1 MREKR
6 EVEPTLE
13 EFEGLPA
20 PLPSSLP
27 AEVRV
32 PIVRGVLPLGRT
44 GTRHG
49 FHSPDA
55 VEIPTSLTCNCCPL
69 YHVKRKD
76 HRHPLSCKHGRKHQT
91 CPILT
96 AKQVGWAHELIT
108 EVSEATGEPPTATD
122 RIRIEQIVR
131 HRSRVWQVEN
141 YLKVVGILDL
151 KQGEMR
157 NVGERLTTVENALSR
172 SVAEFRQAI
181 AERRVEKP
189 GAPTLSEYL
198 AVKGRETAKREE
210 RNGADD

>member
-1 MREKR
+1 MKSK

-13 EFEGLPA
+13 GFEDLPA
-20 PLPSSLP
+20 RLPSSLP

-44 GTRHG
+44 GIRHG
-49 FHSPDA
+49 YHCGDA

-76 HRHPLSCKHGRKHQT
+76 HRHPLSCKTGKKHLI

-96 AKQVGWAHELIT
+96 ARQVGWAHELIT
-108 EVSEATGEPPTATD
+108 EVSEATGVSPTATD
-122 RIRIEQIVR
+122 RIRIEQVVR
-131 HRSRVWQVEN
+131 LRSRLWQIEN
-141 YLKVVGILDL
+141 FLKVVGLLDL

-157 NVGERLTTVENALSR
+157 NVAERLTTVENALSR
-172 SVAEFRQAI
+172 SVGEFRQAI

-189 GAPTLSEYL
+189 SAPTLSQYL
-198 AVKGRETAKREE
+198 AVKAEEAKEPE
-210 RNGADD
+210 VGDGADG